1 LAIILILAVVIAAT
15 WFFTRRPATEEV
27 IY

>member
-1 LAIILILAVVIAAT
+1 LILAVVIAAT
-15 WFFTRRPATEEV
+15 WYFTRRPATEEV